1 MSKNL
6 LKEKIFYKKNGYLIF
21 NINNDDL
28 INKVNSDIRDL
39 ILKKKY
45 KTNTKI
51 YSYNKS
57 PRIVESFKHS
67 ENCKKIAKLKIIY
80 EKIKFLYDDIPKPFS
95 TINFLKSTQQP
106 LHSDYTHFG
115 TIPELKIV
123 GSWIALQDIDM
134 KSGPLQIVPKSHKM
148 KIYNFLKNKEDIPT
162 TLEEIK
168 NNYTKYERWIKQEI
182 KVKNLKVIT
191 PKMLKGDCIICSA
204 NLLHGSPKCL
214 NNKIYRKSQVTHWS
228 FKSVKKH
235 YSPCFS
241 IPKKKVFKFRNVKY
255 F

>member
-6 LKEKIFYKKNGYLIF
+6 LKEKKFFKKNGFLIF
-21 NINNDDL
+21 NVNNNNL
-28 INKVNSDIRDL
+28 IDKVNLDVNNL
-39 ILKKKY
+39 IKKKKY

-57 PRIVESFKHS
+57 PRIVESYKFS
-67 ENCKKIAKLKIIY
+67 LNCKKLAKLKIVY
-80 EKIKFLYDDIPKPFS
+80 EKIKYLYNDTPMPFS

-115 TIPELKIV
+115 TVPKLKIV

-134 KSGPLQIVPKSHKM
+134 RSGPLQIVPGSHKM
-148 KIYNFLKNKEDIPT
+148 KIYNFFNNKKDIPT
-162 TLEEIK
+162 SLKQIKDNYTEYEKWVKKEIK
-168 NNYTKYERWIKQEI
+168 TKK
-182 KVKNLKVIT
+182 LKSIT
-191 PKMLKGDCIICSA
+191 PKMFKGDCIIWSA

-214 NNKIYRKSQVTHWS
+214 DNKISRKSQVTHWS
-228 FKSVKKH
+228 FQSAKKH
-235 YSPCFS
+235 YNPSFS
-241 IPKKKVFKFRNVKY
+241 IPKKSFYQFREIKY